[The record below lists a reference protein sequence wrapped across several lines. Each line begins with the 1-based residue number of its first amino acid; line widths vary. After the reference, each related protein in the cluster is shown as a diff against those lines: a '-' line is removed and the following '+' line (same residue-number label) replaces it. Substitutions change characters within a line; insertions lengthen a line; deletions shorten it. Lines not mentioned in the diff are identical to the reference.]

1 MSEYVWATEFSPNSL
16 ANKTEM
22 IASAILET
30 DYSRR
35 RLTLHCNGTKRG
47 KVNHST
53 RYFSSLQ
60 EFGLLIHATQLT
72 LSQLNS
78 TNPIQLY
85 SKVSFLISICCS
97 RKMWSSVDLICHSA
111 VSYAHM
117 FHTVYLNLTN
127 GTGACIQATR
137 SDAYGTAVGRQ
148 CWSSVYRELFTQV
161 S

>member
-1 MSEYVWATEFSPNSL
+1 MVFIYLYIWVGCCYSL
-16 ANKTEM
+16 WGWIRHYWHVTH
-22 IASAILET
+22 LF
-30 DYSRR
+30 
-35 RLTLHCNGTKRG
+35 CKRG
-47 KVNHST
+47 KVNHSA

-78 TNPIQLY
+78 TNPVQLY

-97 RKMWSSVDLICHSA
+97 RKMCSSVDLICHSA

-117 FHTVYLNLTN
+117 FHMVYLNLIN
-127 GTGACIQATR
+127 GTGACIEATK
-137 SDAYGTAVGRQ
+137 SDSYGTAVGRQ